1 MVCHWEDSDAVIQE
15 MFANV
20 GALLNS
26 LIYKLSGSCRS
37 QLSVYVLPMRSGHFD
52 LL

>member
-20 GALLNS
+20 S
-26 LIYKLSGSCRS
+26 LIYHYQR
-37 QLSVYVLPMRSGHFD
+37 VYL
-52 LL
+52 